1 MASKVGPSVATA
13 AAKAA
18 LAALCD
24 EASCP
29 KEIFDTGDYSNF
41 TVDRFNSLSPQ
52 FACGLAS
59 HVLVYANLKT
69 LLTELMETKIQIWR
83 NSKKTKVTCVVIQ
96 FASLGL

>member
-1 MASKVGPSVATA
+1 MPFLTPLEKNVQEITCLHIAQQVAAMASKVGPSVATA

-29 KEIFDTGDYSNF
+29 KEIFDTDDYSNF
-41 TVDRFNSLSPQ
+41 TVDRFDSLSPQ

-59 HVLVYANLKT
+59 QVLH
-69 LLTELMETKIQIWR
+69 
-83 NSKKTKVTCVVIQ
+83 
-96 FASLGL
+96 